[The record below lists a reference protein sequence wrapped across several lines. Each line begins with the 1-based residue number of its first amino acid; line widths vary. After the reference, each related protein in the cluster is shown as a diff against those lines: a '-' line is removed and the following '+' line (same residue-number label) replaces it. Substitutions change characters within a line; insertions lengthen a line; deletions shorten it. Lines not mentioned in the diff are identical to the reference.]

1 MTRPGHLSLRCLP
14 PDKLRRGYQ
23 NVAVPHR
30 QPLAPLPL
38 MSTITTGNA

>member
-1 MTRPGHLSLRCLP
+1 LRCQP
-14 PDKLRRGYQ
+14 PDKLRRDYQ
-23 NVAVPHR
+23 REVALHR